1 MQYLSF
7 LHCLDI
13 LTILLTSSQ
22 DSTGVLEVTDEGVEV
37 LVARLSFVPRKS
49 QIWAKEET
57 FRVRHGQRTQPESEA
72 VVVGMDL
79 KQVKV
84 SKGSDEED
92 EP

>member
-57 FRVRHGQRTQPESEA
+57 FRARHGQTTQTESEA

-79 KQVKV
+79 EHVKV